1 MESLRRED
9 MELEK
14 TRHRLQLEVDVLK
27 KADEILKKE
36 EGVNPNNLSNQEK
49 AAVIDALR
57 NAYRL
62 KGLLDC
68 LHLSKSSYFYQER
81 VLKQTG

>member
-1 MESLRRED
+1 

-27 KADEILKKE
+27 KADRDPKKRR

-62 KGLLDC
+62 KELLDC
-68 LHLSKSSYFYQER
+68 LHLSKSS
-81 VLKQTG
+81 